1 MQELKFQRAKIS
13 DKVQKVLNR
22 RKQTSVTS
30 TSTDALPE
38 ESGSFMQPSW
48 SVGLAV
54 DHEYLPVA
62 EQVTDR
68 QVVTSTSLGGP
79 DLRVAS
85 RELANAPKCE
95 SLGPAVAG
103 GQVNGL
109 VDLASI

>member
-48 SVGLAV
+48 SVGLAI

-62 EQVTDR
+62 GGTPA
-68 QVVTSTSLGGP
+68 TSA
-79 DLRVAS
+79 AS
-85 RELANAPKCE
+85 RQ
-95 SLGPAVAG
+95 PATGSERPATG
-103 GQVNGL
+103 AEEKWMEGND
-109 VDLASI
+109 VDDQARQHVR